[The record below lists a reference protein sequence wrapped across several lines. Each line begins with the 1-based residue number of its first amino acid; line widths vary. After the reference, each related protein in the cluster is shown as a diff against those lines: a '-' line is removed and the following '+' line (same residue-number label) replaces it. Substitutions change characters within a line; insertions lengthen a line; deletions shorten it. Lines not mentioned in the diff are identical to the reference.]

1 MKVTL
6 AVLTFVLQLSFT
18 LLSYGQADE
27 EKLSA
32 PVWTETDRQY
42 LLDNLI
48 RSKEALLTETKGLTD
63 EQWNF
68 KESSNAW
75 SINQIIE
82 HLALYEL
89 IFTNDIAVA
98 LQMGALPDFPHYAP
112 DSLFA
117 DQDPLDLRRNKT
129 TDFTKP
135 FSYTVPLGNN
145 KGTNNLIWITKMRQ
159 EVIDFV
165 RTEDRNLRTYYVN
178 FGPNVHQKCMMIFSH
193 SDRHLRQ
200 VKRVKAHPTYPS

>member
-1 MKVTL
+1 MRITS
-6 AVLTFVLQLSFT
+6 AVLTFVLHLG
-18 LLSYGQADE
+18 LVILSYGQVN
-27 EKLSA
+27 EKQPSA
-32 PVWTETDRQY
+32 PAWTETDRQY

-48 RSKEALLTETKGLTD
+48 RSKEALFAETKGLTD

-68 KESSNAW
+68 KESPDAW
-75 SINQIIE
+75 SINQIVE

-89 IFTNDIAVA
+89 IFVNDIAVA
-98 LQMGALPDFPHYAP
+98 LQMGPLPEFTHYAP
-112 DSLFA
+112 DSLFT
-117 DQDPLDLRRNKT
+117 DQDSLDLRQNKT

-145 KGTNNLIWITKMRQ
+145 KGTNNLIWVTKMRQ
-159 EVIDFV
+159 ETIDFV

-178 FGPNVHQKCMMIFSH
+178 FGPNVHQRCMMIFSH

-200 VKRVKAHPTYPS
+200 IKRVKTHPTYPS